1 MRRLDPRHASVKA
14 YGPRRKHRRLG
25 AQALSILLAS
35 FVPCMIRGIGDRGEL
50 MEVEA

>member
-1 MRRLDPRHASVKA
+1 MRPS
-14 YGPRRKHRRLG
+14 RRTVAPTHRRLG

-35 FVPCMIRGIGDRGEL
+35 FVPCMICGIGDRGEL